1 MVRKC
6 IEPLL
11 RRLVRRFQ
19 VVRDL
24 VDRLADP
31 RVSGSHHL
39 DDKVS
44 PLGKTIRQ
52 RRRRLCAQMLQ
63 SVPKESH

>member
-1 MVRKC
+1 VRKC
-6 IEPLL
+6 IEPFL
-11 RRLVRRFQ
+11 RRLVRGFQ

-24 VDRLADP
+24 IDRLADP

-44 PLGKTIRQ
+44 RLGMTIRQ
-52 RRRRLCAQMLQ
+52 RRRLCAQMLQ
-63 SVPKESH
+63 SVLKESH